1 MVEISS
7 YGPWAIVTGASSG
20 IGQAFAE
27 HLAAKG
33 LNLVLAARSTQR
45 LESLGQ
51 SLKGAHGIRYRVIT
65 VDLSMPDGA
74 STIIDATQDLDVGL
88 LVSNAG
94 GGRPGPYVDLDVD
107 ELHRRLVLNATTH
120 LELSHAFGR
129 RLTARSQGRTV
140 RGGIVIVSALGAQ
153 HGIPNMAH
161 DAAAKGYALNLG
173 VALHYELAP
182 AGIDVTVML
191 PGNVDTPIIDALG
204 VDRASLP
211 IRPQPAERAV
221 RETLAA
227 LAKHQPILIPGRM
240 MRLMTQLLPRT
251 ISIRMNGRMLGQ
263 AARNLAKRQPAAA

>member
-7 YGPWAIVTGASSG
+7 YGPWAVVTGASSG

-45 LESLGQ
+45 LQSLGQ

-65 VDLSMPDGA
+65 VDLGTPQGA
-74 STIIDATQDLDVGL
+74 STIIDATKDLDVGL

-94 GGRPGPYVDLDVD
+94 DGRPGLYVDQDLD

-129 RLTARSQGRTV
+129 RLIVRSQGRTV
-140 RGGIVIVSALGAQ
+140 RSGIVIVSALGAQ

-191 PGNVDTPIIDALG
+191 PGNVDTPVIDALG

-227 LAKHQPILIPGRM
+227 LAKHQPVLIPGRM

-251 ISIRMNGRMLGQ
+251 VSIRMNGRMLGQ
-263 AARNLAKRQPAAA
+263 AARNLATRKPAAA

>member
-1 MVEISS
+1 MIETSS
-7 YGPWAIVTGASSG
+7 YGPWAVVTGASSG
-20 IGQAFAE
+20 IGRAFAE
-27 HLAAKG
+27 QLAAAG
-33 LNLVLAARSTQR
+33 LNLALAARSTER
-45 LESLGQ
+45 LESLGET
-51 SLKGAHGIRYRVIT
+51 LKGTHGIVYRVIT
-65 VDLSMPDGA
+65 ADLSRPEGA
-74 STIIDATQDLDVGL
+74 SIIIDATEDLDVGL

-94 GGRPGPYVDLDVD
+94 GGRPGPYLDQDLE

-120 LELSHAFGR
+120 LELVHAFGQ
-129 RLTARSQGRTV
+129 RLTARG
-140 RGGIVIVSALGAQ
+140 RGGIVIVSALGAH

-204 VDRASLP
+204 LDRASLP
-211 IRPQPAERAV
+211 VRPQPPERAV

-240 MRLMTQLLPRT
+240 MRLMTRLLPRT
-251 ISIRMNGRMLGQ
+251 ISIRLNARMLGK
-263 AARNLAKRQPAAA
+263 AARNLGKNRSSVS

>member
-27 HLAAKG
+27 QLAAKG

-51 SLKGAHGIRYRVIT
+51 SLKGVHGIRYRVIT
-65 VDLSMPDGA
+65 VDLSMPEGA
-74 STIIDATQDLDVGL
+74 STIIDATKDLDVGL

-94 GGRPGPYVDLDVD
+94 GGRPGPYVDQDLD

-129 RLTARSQGRTV
+129 RLTARSQRRTV

-204 VDRASLP
+204 VDRPSLP

>member
-1 MVEISS
+1 MVEIAS
-7 YGPWAIVTGASSG
+7 YGPWAAVTGASSG
-20 IGQAFAE
+20 IGRAFAE
-27 HLAAKG
+27 QLAAAG
-33 LNLVLAARSTQR
+33 LNLVLAARSTDR

-51 SLKGAHGIRYRVIT
+51 SLKAAHGTDYRVIT
-65 VDLSMPDGA
+65 TDLSRPDGA
-74 STIIDATQDLDVGL
+74 SAVIDATQDLDIGL

-94 GGRPGPYVDLDVD
+94 SGRPGRYLDQDLSD
-107 ELHRRLVLNATTH
+107 LHRRFTLNATAH
-120 LELSHAFGR
+120 LELVHAFGR
-129 RLTARSQGRTV
+129 RLMARG

-161 DAAAKGYALNLG
+161 DAAAKSYALHLG

-182 AGIDVTVML
+182 AGIDVTVMM

-211 IRPQPAERAV
+211 VRPQPAARAV

-227 LAKHQPILIPGRM
+227 LTKNQPILIPGRM

-251 ISIRMNGRMLGQ
+251 VSIRMNGKMLAQ
-263 AARNLAKRQPAAA
+263 AASNLAKRQPAAA

>member
-7 YGPWAIVTGASSG
+7 YGPWAVVTGASSG
-20 IGQAFAE
+20 IGRAFAE
-27 HLAAKG
+27 QLAAAG
-33 LNLVLAARSTQR
+33 LNLVLAARSTER

-51 SLKGAHGIRYRVIT
+51 SLKHTHGIGYRVIT
-65 VDLSMPDGA
+65 ADLSRPEGA
-74 STIIDATQDLDVGL
+74 STIIDATKNLDVGL
-88 LVSNAG
+88 LISNAG
-94 GGRPGPYVDLDVD
+94 GGRPGLYLDQDLD
-107 ELHRRLVLNATTH
+107 ELHRRLILNATTH
-120 LELSHAFGR
+120 LELVHAFGQ
-129 RLTARSQGRTV
+129 RLTARG
-140 RGGIVIVSALGAQ
+140 RGGIVIVSALGAH

-182 AGIDVTVML
+182 AGIDVTVMM

-227 LAKHQPILIPGRM
+227 LVKHQPMLIPGRM
-240 MRLMTQLLPRT
+240 MRLMTRLLPRT

-263 AARNLAKRQPAAA
+263 AARNLAKRELAAA

>member
-7 YGPWAIVTGASSG
+7 YGPWAVITGASSG
-20 IGQAFAE
+20 IGRAFSE
-27 HLAAKG
+27 QLAAAG
-33 LNLVLAARSTQR
+33 LNLVLAARSTER
-45 LESLGQ
+45 LESLGKNLT
-51 SLKGAHGIRYRVIT
+51 STHGILYRVIT
-65 VDLSMPDGA
+65 ADLSRSEGA
-74 STIIDATQDLDVGL
+74 SLIIDGTTDLDVGL

-94 GGRPGPYVDLDVD
+94 SGRPGLYIDQDVG

-120 LELSHAFGR
+120 LELAHAFGR
-129 RLTARSQGRTV
+129 RLTARG

-191 PGNVDTPIIDALG
+191 PGNVDTPVIDALG
-204 VDRASLP
+204 VDRATMP
-211 IRPQPAERAV
+211 IRPQPAARAV

-227 LAKHQPILIPGRM
+227 LAKHRPVHIPGRL

-251 ISIRMNGRMLGQ
+251 VSIRMNGRMLGQ
-263 AARNLAKRQPAAA
+263 AALNLASREPSAA